1 MVHYE
6 KDVCDYLRIPNLPK
20 KGWNGKD
27 SFTHGVAVLT
37 LMSGQK
43 AYGVVS
49 FDNQRD
55 EKPRVIKVFAPE
67 PFTDIDTILVVP
79 SYMDTPDPDTMDL
92 DDESKKRVAELEKE
106 AREAENDVDDVDAL
120 QVPENE
126 YFFDHI
132 HNDEEGR
139 AYIEAWN
146 KANKIRAGIPKKH
159 ESIVMRLGVIYA
171 DSMKRK

>member
-6 KDVCDYLRIPNLPK
+6 NEVCDFLRIPNIPK
-20 KGWNGKD
+20 KEWNGKD
-27 SFTHGVAVLT
+27 SFVHGVAVLT

-67 PFTDIDTILVVP
+67 PFTDIDEIMVVP

-92 DDESKKRVAELEKE
+92 DDESKKRAEELAKE
-106 AREAENDVDDVDAL
+106 AQEAENDNDGVVVMQMPD
-120 QVPENE
+120 NE

-132 HNDEEGR
+132 HNDDEGR
-139 AYIEAWN
+139 AFIESWN
-146 KANKIRAGIPKKH
+146 KANKIRGGVPKKH
-159 ESIVMRLGVIYA
+159 ESIVMRLGVIWA
-171 DSMKRK
+171 EQNKKA

>member
-1 MVHYE
+1 
-6 KDVCDYLRIPNLPK
+6 
-20 KGWNGKD
+20 
-27 SFTHGVAVLT
+27 
-37 LMSGQK
+37 MSGQK